1 MSNDATHGERRHQ
14 MTDPSL
20 YKLNISRRG
29 PPPRPFGWEICR
41 SDDLSEVERSQD
53 TFRARY
59 EAIKDGE
66 QALKDLNTRSGAHW

>member
-1 MSNDATHGERRHQ
+1 MKDRSA
-14 MTDPSL
+14 

-29 PPPRPFGWEICR
+29 PLPRPFGWEICR
-41 SDDLSEVERSQD
+41 SDDLSEVERSLD

-66 QALKDLNTRSGAHW
+66 QALKDLKARSDAQ

>member
-1 MSNDATHGERRHQ
+1 
-14 MTDPSL
+14 MTGTFPYRL
-20 YKLNISRRG
+20 VVSRRG
-29 PPPRPFGWEICR
+29 PPARPFGWEICR

-66 QALKDLNTRSGAHW
+66 QALKDLNARSGARW

>member
-1 MSNDATHGERRHQ
+1 MK
-14 MTDPSL
+14 DPSR
-20 YKLNISRRG
+20 YKLSISRRG

-41 SDDLSEVERSQD
+41 SDGSSEVERSQD

-66 QALKDLNTRSGAHW
+66 QALTDLNARSDARC